1 MSRMSFWIFILC
13 QFPMIMPCIKTF
25 YSHIKYSLRAYTHY
39 DISNSE
45 YYMIVNRFFICQNTQ
60 DFNLY
65 VNILI
70 FLLYF
75 QRFQWQVGECHH
87 FWIIVRQWVTAEKH
101 GWEKKSDSEY
111 TGKQKSEEEDRVKRG
126 EKSRRQVRRGKRGV
140 IDGRR
145 VEESEGHGK
154 RN

>member
-101 GWEKKSDSEY
+101 GWEKKIWLRVYRKAKIRRGGQGEE
-111 TGKQKSEEEDRVKRG
+111 GREKQKTSEEREKRSNRWEESRG
-126 EKSRRQVRRGKRGV
+126 E
-140 IDGRR
+140 
-145 VEESEGHGK
+145 
-154 RN
+154 